1 MGTGSLNSYRDLD
14 AWKEAMNLA
23 EMCYRLTATFPR
35 AELYGM
41 TGQMRRAAAPVP
53 TTIAEGYGWEK
64 RGEYIQFLPISQGS
78 LNDPAT
84 YLPAVRVKL
93 RAAETVQPLLDQ
105 CDRVGRILRAL
116 IRSLQK

>member
-41 TGQMRRAAAPVP
+41 TGQMRRAAVSVP
-53 TTIAEGYGWEK
+53 ATIARGYGREK
-64 RGEYIQFLPISQGS
+64 RG
-78 LNDPAT
+78 A
-84 YLPAVRVKL
+84 
-93 RAAETVQPLLDQ
+93 
-105 CDRVGRILRAL
+105 
-116 IRSLQK
+116 